1 MRLSAS
7 DIALE
12 RGGREL
18 FAGLSFSLA
27 AGEALVV
34 TGANGAGKSSLLRAA
49 MGFLALAKGA
59 IALEGA
65 DASLGVA
72 EQAHFLGHAD
82 GLKGALS
89 ALENLE
95 FWAGLLGGP
104 PARPALVGAL
114 AQLGLERAADI
125 AVAALSAGQKRR
137 VALARLLVAPR
148 KLWLLDEPLTALD
161 GAAQARC
168 AALMQAHLDAGG
180 LILAATHAPLGLAGA
195 RELRLGGA
203 A

>member
-18 FAGLSFSLA
+18 FAELSFSVG

-59 IALEGA
+59 IAFEGA
-65 DASLGVA
+65 DAALGVA